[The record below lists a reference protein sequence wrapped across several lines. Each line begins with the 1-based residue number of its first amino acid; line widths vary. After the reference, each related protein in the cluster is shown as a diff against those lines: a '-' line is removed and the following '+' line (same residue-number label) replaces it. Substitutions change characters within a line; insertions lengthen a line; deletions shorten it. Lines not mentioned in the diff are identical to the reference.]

1 MIAAI
6 TGNLWR
12 AAALLLAGCALSLLV
27 QIHGL
32 PIIGGGLVSD
42 LASMTELRKA
52 EADNHRKTKDSIRKA
67 MADAQRREVFRLA
80 RVKAEQERES
90 TNAEASYNRRLTDLR
105 ARYDRL
111 RRDAGTSAESAAG
124 SQSVSGLPAPA
135 FGADAAPGADRL
147 SVELECSA
155 NALQLDELITW
166 VERQAA
172 INPNEERK

>member
-1 MIAAI
+1 MIASI

-12 AAALLLAGCALSLLV
+12 ALALALCGLVAALWV

-32 PIIGGGLVSD
+32 PIIGGGLVAD
-42 LASMTELRKA
+42 LASMTALRKA
-52 EADNHRKTKDSIRKA
+52 EADNHRATKDSIRKA

-80 RVKAEQERES
+80 RVRAEQERES
-90 TNAEASYNRRLTDLR
+90 TNAEASYNRRFADLR
-105 ARYDRL
+105 AHYDRL
-111 RRDAGTSAESAAG
+111 RGKARTGAESAAG
-124 SQSVSGLPAPA
+124 GQPVPGLPAPA

-147 SVELECSA
+147 SLELECSA

-172 INPNEERK
+172 IDPNEERK